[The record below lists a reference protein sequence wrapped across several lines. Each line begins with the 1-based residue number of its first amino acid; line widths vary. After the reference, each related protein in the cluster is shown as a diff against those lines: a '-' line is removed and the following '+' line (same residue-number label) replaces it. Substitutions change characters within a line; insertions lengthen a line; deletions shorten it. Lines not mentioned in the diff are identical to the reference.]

1 MSILNNFVIDR
12 WMICKVPTMVIDQTM
27 PWMIQRGIDNE
38 SNSID
43 DGLTLKKQN
52 KNNGMTI
59 YQQSI
64 NCI

>member
-1 MSILNNFVIDR
+1 
-12 WMICKVPTMVIDQTM
+12 MIRKVPTIVIDQTM

>member
-1 MSILNNFVIDR
+1 
-12 WMICKVPTMVIDQTM
+12 MIRKVPTIVIDQTM

-43 DGLTLKKQN
+43 DGSILTKQN
-52 KNNGMTI
+52 KNNGMTK